1 MSYTNKTTNLELP
14 QYIGTDIPSIL
25 TDANGA
31 FAKIDTAYG
40 EQSNKIAESTQNSEQ
55 AKSLASAAQAQA
67 QAASNEVSSVS
78 NRVKTLED
86 SIDAIEET
94 ANNAN
99 TTANAASTAAG
110 EAKNTADTALS
121 KAATAQ
127 STANTALNNAASAN
141 ATANSA
147 SNALNNAKTGG
158 ENLVAWVNV
167 LPYQQISGDAVL
179 SKNVLGG
186 YTRLHY
192 SKAVYPGAAI
202 TTIGQIISGT
212 HVYADDASTLESRQI
227 GGGSGTET
235 VNIYPLFSISGD
247 IFNRG
252 ANISQVIGNVEIYDQ
267 SNHSNHSYN
276 SVYSC
281 YIASED
287 RTLLGVKNLSTAQN
301 NYIVGSFTVTI
312 SE

>member
-1 MSYTNKTTNLELP
+1 MSYTNQTTNLGLP

-25 TDANGA
+25 TDVNGA
-31 FAKIDTAYG
+31 YAKIDTAYG
-40 EQSNKIAESTQNSEQ
+40 EQTNKITESTQNSVQ

-67 QAASNEVSSVS
+67 QAASNEVASVS

-86 SIDAIEET
+86 SIDAVEET

-99 TTANAASTAAG
+99 TTANAASAAAG
-110 EAKNTADTALS
+110 VAKNTADTALS
-121 KAATAQ
+121 NAATAQ
-127 STANTALNNAASAN
+127 STANTALNNAASAS

-147 SNALNNAKTGG
+147 SNALNNAKGGG
-158 ENLVAWVNV
+158 ENLVAWVNA
-167 LPYQQISGDAVL
+167 LSYQKISGTTQEA
-179 SKNVLGG
+179 KNVLGG
-186 YTRLHY
+186 YNRMHY
-192 SKAVYPGAAI
+192 SKAEYPGAST
-202 TTIGQIISGT
+202 TTIGEIISGT

-227 GGGSGTET
+227 GGGYGTPT

-252 ANISQVIGNVEIYDQ
+252 ANISQVVGNVEIYDQ
-267 SNHSNHSYN
+267 SNRSNHTYN

-281 YIASED
+281 YIAAEN
-287 RTLLGVKNLSTAQN
+287 RTLLGVQNLSTAQN
-301 NYIVGSFTVTI
+301 NYVVGSFTVSI